1 MLQFVFT
8 SHLLFQT
15 RRLTLIVGWW
25 GEKHVKHVRTAE
37 GTPRG
42 LRQRDEL
49 LWSRVGAVLCCGDA
63 MRAAALRRWPLPVSS
78 GVLWRRMR

>member
-8 SHLLFQT
+8 SHMLFQT

-25 GEKHVKHVRTAE
+25 GEKQVKHVRTAE

-42 LRQRDEL
+42 LQQRDEL

-63 MRAAALRRWPLPVSS
+63 MRAAACLLYTSPSPRDS
-78 GVLWRRMR
+78 